1 MRSRVWFACSVF
13 SAAALACGLGFPLAR
28 APQNPKI
35 FHGSISVQGS
45 GVSVMCSIPQVKCS
59 GQTSLSNLPS
69 PDDFRLDVDS
79 SGRITSG
86 QAKFETNLKEHY
98 SIEGVDNPCFGAFTG
113 TSAMVYDGSIPLP
126 AQGDKSPTPATFTG
140 SLESSASGAE
150 PYHCPEGSASPSGS
164 GTLSQDG
171 VTLDL
176 TDFSPSMVEGSSG
189 KCDYSVLSEF
199 PKILSPFTSSC
210 TYRIES
216 VTTLILGKTPSP

>member
-1 MRSRVWFACSVF
+1 MRSRVWFAWSVL
-13 SAAALACGLGFPLAR
+13 SAAALACTFGSPFAT
-28 APQNPKI
+28 AQQNPKI
-35 FHGSISVQGS
+35 FMGSITVQGS

-69 PDDFRLDVDS
+69 PDDFTLQVDS

-86 QAKFETNLKEHY
+86 QAKFETDLKENY
-98 SIEGVDNPCFGAFTG
+98 SVAGVDNPCFGAFTG
-113 TSAMVYDGSIPLP
+113 TSAMAYDGNIPLP
-126 AQGDKSPTPATFTG
+126 AQGDKSPTSATFTG
-140 SLESSASGAE
+140 SLESSAAGAE

-176 TDFSPSMVEGSSG
+176 IDFSPSMVEGSSG
-189 KCDYSVLSEF
+189 KCDFSVLSEF
-199 PKILSPFTSSC
+199 PKILNPFTSSC